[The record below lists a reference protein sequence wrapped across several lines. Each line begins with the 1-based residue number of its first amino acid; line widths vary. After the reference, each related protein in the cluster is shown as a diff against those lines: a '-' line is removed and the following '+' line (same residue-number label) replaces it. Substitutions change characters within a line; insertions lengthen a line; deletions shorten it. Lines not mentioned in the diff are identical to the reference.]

1 MDDSVDASVP
11 SRLPVW
17 LRLIGPILAVAL
29 LSRIDLEEVGA
40 SVLEAR
46 WPPIVVSLVLVAP
59 LFLVKAWRWR
69 LLLGACGRRIPLA
82 EAFWLY
88 SIASGAASLT
98 PGAVGDFWKGL
109 SPAVGSR
116 SVGLWTSAID
126 RLYDLA
132 IAAALGLA
140 VAVAWL
146 HDAKSK
152 ELATASLVALLLV
165 LWAGRR
171 RILEAAVSRLPRFPQ
186 SADALHDSAP
196 AAALATIAATVVALV
211 RFQLLVAA
219 LGLPLDWA
227 QSFVAFVL
235 TSGVAALP
243 LSVAGVGTRD
253 LALLG
258 YLRTCGISTADAIA
272 LSSLCLALF
281 VWNGVVAAILWM
293 LKPPLGPRA
302 GVIVREA

>member
-11 SRLPVW
+11 SRLPAW
-17 LRLIGPILAVAL
+17 LRLVGPILALVL
-29 LSRIDLEEVGA
+29 LARIDLRAVGA
-40 SVLEAR
+40 SLVEAR
-46 WPPIVVSLVLVAP
+46 WRPLLLSLLLAAP
-59 LFLVKAWRWR
+59 LFLAKAWRWR
-69 LLLGACGRRIPLA
+69 LLLRACGRQISLG

-88 SIASGAASLT
+88 TIASGAASLT

-109 SPAVGSR
+109 SPAVGR
-116 SVGLWTSAID
+116 KSVGLWTSAID

-132 IAAALGLA
+132 MALILGLV

-146 HDAKSK
+146 HGAGSRTFAALS
-152 ELATASLVALLLV
+152 LAAGLIALWV
-165 LWAGRR
+165 VRR
-171 RILEAAVSRLPRFPQ
+171 RVLEAAQARLPRFPQ
-186 SADALHDSAP
+186 AADALHDSV
-196 AAALATIAATVVALV
+196 IAASAATTVATLVAMA
-211 RFQLLVAA
+211 RFQLLIVA
-219 LGLPLDWA
+219 LSLPLDWS

-258 YLRTCGISTADAIA
+258 YLRGCGISTADSIA

-281 VWNGVVAAILWM
+281 VWNGIVAAALWT
-293 LKPPLGPRA
+293 LRPPLGHPTSS
-302 GVIVREA
+302 

>member
-11 SRLPVW
+11 SRLPAW
-17 LRLIGPILAVAL
+17 LRLVGPILALVL
-29 LSRIDLEEVGA
+29 LARIDLRAVGA
-40 SVLEAR
+40 SLVEAR
-46 WPPIVVSLVLVAP
+46 WRPLLLSLLLAAP
-59 LFLVKAWRWR
+59 LFLAKAWRWR
-69 LLLGACGRRIPLA
+69 LLLRACGRQISLG

-88 SIASGAASLT
+88 TIASGAASLT

-109 SPAVGSR
+109 SPAVGR
-116 SVGLWTSAID
+116 KSVGLWTSAID

-132 IAAALGLA
+132 MALILGLV

-146 HDAKSK
+146 HGAGSRTIAALS
-152 ELATASLVALLLV
+152 LAAGLIALWV
-165 LWAGRR
+165 VRR
-171 RILEAAVSRLPRFPQ
+171 RVLEAAQARLPRFPQ
-186 SADALHDSAP
+186 AADALHDSVIVAS
-196 AAALATIAATVVALV
+196 AATTVATLV
-211 RFQLLVAA
+211 AMARFQLLIVA
-219 LGLPLDWA
+219 LSLPLDWS

-258 YLRTCGISTADAIA
+258 YLRGCGISTADSIA

-281 VWNGVVAAILWM
+281 VWNGIVAAALWT
-293 LKPPLGPRA
+293 LRPPLGHPTSS
-302 GVIVREA
+302 